1 MRASPLLVILL
12 LLSTAGLAAAATV
25 GIGAF
30 GGTSVP
36 IIQEDTGGGSMF
48 GARVPIN
55 LVSIL
60 TVEPYYAT
68 SSLGTKTQTVDGVN
82 YTRTGFDVKSYG
94 ANVILGTITGGAGFK
109 FFPFAGIG
117 QNKLTRVGSD
127 DISEVGYTFGLGIGV
142 APTDAI
148 SVIARGE
155 INAVQEPKIL
165 TTNDSTRKFANVTVG
180 LSYNLFRSK

>member
-12 LLSTAGLAAAATV
+12 IISTAGLAAAATV

-55 LVSIL
+55 FVSIL
-60 TVEPYYAT
+60 TIEPYYAT
-68 SSLGTKTQTVDGVN
+68 SSLGKKTQTVDGVDF
-82 YTRTGFDVKSYG
+82 TRTGFDVKSYG
-94 ANVILGTITGGAGFK
+94 ANLILGTITGGAGFK

-127 DISEVGYTFGLGIGV
+127 DISEMGYTFGLGIGA
-142 APTDAI
+142 APTDAFSI
-148 SVIARGE
+148 IFRGE
-155 INAVQEPKIL
+155 ANLVK
-165 TTNDSTRKFANVTVG
+165 TGDTSRKFANVNVG